1 MRHAAIGALFGLA
14 CSAAAL
20 SSVLAADLVIGAR
33 TELAMDP
40 HAQWL
45 DTNTSY
51 YNHIYGSLVRID
63 ERSAIVPDLA
73 ESWKIVSDTEWQF
86 NLRKGVKFHD
96 GSSLDAADIVASF
109 ARARTLPTA
118 TSPFTGAI
126 ATVKEVKAVDEN
138 TISITTTRPDPVL
151 LHAIANIQI
160 IPSELGGAT
169 TDSFNTG
176 KSVVGTGPYKYSGF
190 KAGDRLELARNPDYW
205 GKKATWDRVTFR
217 FIPDDAARV
226 AALLGNDVDLI
237 DFVPPRLVERVSAA
251 PNAALFLGP
260 SDRPIFLI
268 MDTERDVSPFI
279 KDKNGVALTKNPL
292 KDKRVREALTIA
304 IDRPLLAK
312 RVMDGAATPS
322 SQPTAPGFG
331 GYNDSLKVP
340 PFDAARAKALLAEAG
355 YPDGFAMTVH
365 CTNDRYVNDE
375 KVCQAIGQMLARI
388 GLKMSVEALPRSVFF
403 PVATNHTSDAR
414 YSFLLLGWGNS
425 STGDAGLVPNML
437 HSYDKPRGLG
447 TWNLGH
453 YSNPEIDKT
462 IEAAVS
468 TMDLKKRYEGL
479 AQSMKLAMEDHALIP
494 LYTQS
499 VIMAARKGLTYTTW
513 ANERTNAESVG
524 GTKP

>member
-1 MRHAAIGALFGLA
+1 MRRVLFGILAGLA
-14 CSAAAL
+14 CMAAPAA
-20 SSVLAADLVIGAR
+20 LAADLVVGAR

-63 ERSAIVPDLA
+63 EKSAIVADLA
-73 ESWKIVSDTEWQF
+73 ESWKVISDTEWQF
-86 NLRKGVKFHD
+86 NLRRGVKFHD
-96 GSSLDAADIVASF
+96 GSALDAADVVASF
-109 ARARTLPTA
+109 GRARSLPTA
-118 TSPFTGAI
+118 TSPYTGAI
-126 ATVKEVKAVDEN
+126 ATVKEVRAVDAQ

-160 IPSELGGAT
+160 IPSELAGAT

-176 KSVVGTGPYKYSGF
+176 KSVVGTGPYRFVGF
-190 KAGDRLELARNPDYW
+190 KAGDRLELARNSDYW
-205 GKKATWDRVTFR
+205 GAKPKWDRVTFR

-237 DFVPPRLVERVSAA
+237 DFVPPRLVERVKAA
-251 PNAALFLGP
+251 PNASVFLGP
-260 SDRPIFLI
+260 SDRSIFLI
-268 MDTERDVSPFI
+268 PDTERDVSPFI
-279 KDKNGVALTKNPL
+279 RDRDGKPLAKNPL
-292 KDKRVREALTIA
+292 KDKRVREALALA
-304 IDRPLLAK
+304 IDRDLLTK
-312 RVMDGAATPS
+312 RVMDSAATPS

-340 PFDAARAKALLAEAG
+340 AYDVNRAKALLTEAG
-355 YPDGFAMTVH
+355 YPEGFGMTVH

-388 GLKMSVEALPRSVFF
+388 GLRMSVEALPRSVFF

-414 YSFLLLGWGNS
+414 YSFMLLGWGNS
-425 STGDAGLVPNML
+425 STGDAGVVPNIL
-437 HSYDKPRGLG
+437 HSLDRARGFG
-447 TWNLGH
+447 SWNLGH
-453 YSNPEIDKT
+453 YANPAIDKA

-468 TMDLKKRYEGL
+468 TMDLKQRYAGL
-479 AQSMKLAMEDHALIP
+479 AQAMRLAMEDYALIP

-499 VIMAARKGLTYTTW
+499 VIMAARKGLTVTTW
-513 ANERTNAESVG
+513 ANERTNAESVVG
-524 GTKP
+524 AKP

>member
-1 MRHAAIGALFGLA
+1 MRCVVRCVLM
-14 CSAAAL
+14 
-20 SSVLAADLVIGAR
+20 SVLAGMLSLPASAADLMIGAR

-51 YNHIYGSLVRID
+51 YNHVYGSLVRID
-63 ERSAIVPDLA
+63 ERSAIRPDLA
-73 ESWKIVSDTEWQF
+73 ESWKTVSDTEWQF
-86 NLRKGVKFHD
+86 NLRKGVTFHD
-96 GSSLDAADIVASF
+96 GSALDAADIVASF
-109 ARARTLPTA
+109 QRARTLPTA
-118 TSPFTGAI
+118 TSPYTGAI
-126 ATVKEVKAVDEN
+126 ATVKEVKALDPH
-138 TISITTTRPDPVL
+138 TIAIMTTRPDPGL

-160 IPSELGGAT
+160 IPSELAAAT

-176 KSVVGTGPYKYSGF
+176 KSVVGTGPYRFVSF
-190 KAGDRLELARNPDYW
+190 KAGDRLELARNPSYW
-205 GKKATWDRVTFR
+205 GPKPKWDRVTFR

-237 DFVPPRLVERVSAA
+237 DFVPPRLVERIKSA
-251 PNAALFLGP
+251 PNADLFLGP

-268 MDTERDVSPFI
+268 PDTERDVSPFV
-279 KDKNGVALTKNPL
+279 KDRDGKPLAKNPL
-292 KDKRVREALTIA
+292 KDRRVREALALA
-304 IDRPLLAK
+304 IDRDLLTR

-331 GYNDSLKVP
+331 GYNESLTVP
-340 PFDAARAKALLAEAG
+340 AFDAARAKALLAEAG
-355 YPDGFAMTVH
+355 YPDGFGLTIH

-375 KVCQAIGQMLARI
+375 KVCQAVGQMLARV

-414 YSFLLLGWGNS
+414 YSFMLLGWGNS
-425 STGDAGLVPNML
+425 STGDAGVVPNIL
-437 HSYDKPRGLG
+437 HSLDRARGFG

-453 YSNPEIDKT
+453 YANPAIDKV

-468 TMDLKKRYEGL
+468 TMDLKQRYAGL
-479 AQSMKLAMEDHALIP
+479 AEAMKLAMEDRALVP

-499 VIMAARKGLTYTTW
+499 VILAGRKGLTYTTW

-524 GTKP
+524 GAKP